1 MYNENIEKKQISI
14 EKNIRKDLKINFPE
28 QYKNYYKKIKNSNLS
43 LIFSLV
49 IYQEYDM
56 LNFLLENH
64 IDLINEKSP
73 HQYNNILHICLAYNV
88 SPRIFLLCYEKNIIN
103 FTTPNRFN
111 IFPVDILTEKYAKK
125 ILCEKAW
132 NKHRILFLIK
142 KESNRESIVNV
153 LNIKEIYLCI
163 YKFLY

>member
-1 MYNENIEKKQISI
+1 MSNHQRQSI
-14 EKNIRKDLKINFPE
+14 RIIGGKWKGRKINFPE
-28 QYKNYYKKIKNSNLS
+28 QDRNYYKKIKNSNLS

-56 LNFLLENH
+56 LNFLLENN

-73 HQYNNILHICLAYNV
+73 HQYNNILHICLLYNV

-111 IFPVDILTEKYAKK
+111 IFPIDILTEKYANK
-125 ILCEKAW
+125 ILCERAW

-153 LNIKEIYLCI
+153 LNIKEIHLCI
-163 YKFLY
+163 YKFL